1 MKPAPQPGSPRAM
14 KRRVIGPWSTGLR
27 IFSYVSIFLLG
38 LQALNVSF
46 SPSPWVN
53 LFAYF
58 CILLAMP
65 GELLA
70 YWISRNMS
78 TQDAILVGALAPFLA
93 ALCWALLGS
102 GIHKAMRK

>member
-1 MKPAPQPGSPRAM
+1 MKL
-14 KRRVIGPWSTGLR
+14 KVTGPWSTGLR
-27 IFSYVSIFLLG
+27 VFSCASIFLLG
-38 LQALNVSF
+38 LQALSVSF
-46 SPSPWVN
+46 PPSPWVN

-70 YWISRNMS
+70 YWISRGMS
-78 TQDAILVGALAPFLA
+78 TQEAILVGALAPFLA